1 MNIKVKTISFLK
13 PNPKPCV
20 RRPCIWWGFLPSLTR
35 TNMIWV
41 DTRPKLDES
50 PTNNKAQSYMV
61 TSLIPPGSV
70 AKSLNLGYQ
79 LPLCLEPTH
88 YVLYGPTSLALWIEW
103 LEPSP
108 VAPSPNPP
116 TLANRSSGAGYLSY
130 MEVVF
135 FVPTA
140 PCHVG
145 IGSLALRTDTLFTP
159 APLKRDWSFYLSG
172 GGGDR
177 YEIAP
182 LMTPKSVTSW
192 A

>member
-79 LPLCLEPTH
+79 LPLCLKPTH
-88 YVLYGPTSLALWIEW
+88 YVLCGPTSLALWIEW

-108 VAPSPNPP
+108 VAPSQIDRVEPVTYPIWRWCFLSQRLRVMWALVLWHYERTLYSRRPP
-116 TLANRSSGAGYLSY
+116 LKGTGVLIYL
-130 MEVVF
+130 EVVE
-135 FVPTA
+135 T
-140 PCHVG
+140 G
-145 IGSLALRTDTLFTP
+145 MR
-159 APLKRDWSFYLSG
+159 
-172 GGGDR
+172 
-177 YEIAP
+177 
-182 LMTPKSVTSW
+182 
-192 A
+192 

>member
-88 YVLYGPTSLALWIEW
+88 YVLCGPTSLALWIEW

-108 VAPSPNPP
+108 VAPSPNPCK
-116 TLANRSSGAGYLSY
+116 
-130 MEVVF
+130 E
-135 FVPTA
+135 
-140 PCHVG
+140 
-145 IGSLALRTDTLFTP
+145 IE
-159 APLKRDWSFYLSG
+159 WSRLPILYG
-172 GGGDR
+172 GGVFCPNG
-177 YEIAP
+177 
-182 LMTPKSVTSW
+182 SVSCGHWFSGITNGHSIH
-192 A
+192 AGPP